1 MAEPVAEAAP
11 VDSTPTQ
18 AEQDEFEAD
27 ARTLD
32 SKALAAKY
40 PKRWEALRPH
50 IDREVTT
57 ARKNFE
63 AKHNEEV
70 QKRNLATQWTT
81 WWDGL
86 TDEQRQTQPAASL
99 QNVAAAK
106 QILEMANVSPERAQ
120 AAQEIAAELFKKA
133 KETEPDA
140 DFTDAT
146 TPDELFD
153 RVINARWAKK
163 EREMNT
169 MVQKA
174 VDAKVKE
181 ALAAAHISSEQPER
195 LPGVNGA
202 GGHSLSSYLG
212 MSSADREAFRRDHAD
227 DLDRMTREAMG
238 AK

>member
-1 MAEPVAEAAP
+1 MADEPTQVDIEAPAPTEVAATAAEAAP
-11 VDSTPTQ
+11 AVSEPTQ
-18 AEQDEFEAD
+18 QEQDEFEAD

-70 QKRNLATQWTT
+70 QKRDLANQWTT
-81 WWDGL
+81 WWDNL
-86 TDEQRQTQPAASL
+86 TDEQRQTQPAAAL

-106 QILEMANVSPERAQ
+106 QVLEMANVSPERAQ
-120 AAQEIAAELFKKA
+120 AAKEIASELFKRA

-140 DFTDAT
+140 DLDGAT

-153 RVINARWAKK
+153 RVVNARVAKK
-163 EREMNT
+163 EKQMATEIEKT
-169 MVQKA
+169 VAAQ
-174 VDAKVKE
+174 VKQ
-181 ALAAAHISSEQPER
+181 ALAQAGIQSEQPEK
-195 LPGVNGA
+195 LPAVNGA
-202 GGHSLSSYLG
+202 GGHSLSSYLS
-212 MSSADREAFRRDHAD
+212 MSSADR
-227 DLDRMTREAMG
+227 
-238 AK
+238 